1 MGVTFKTLLRNVNIF
16 FTSDNSDAPNFSE
29 MQWVIGTWPYS
40 KMATQPWSEELVL
53 LYQDG
58 GITFSV
64 TPSMFCW
71 IVCFCLAYFSY
82 WLFILVCVI
91 IFFSR
96 EGGGKHEVRQLGR
109 GDLGRSYRRRRHG
122 QIILY
127 GKNVKNMS
135 QMVSISDIP
144 IVLWS
149 VQVFFRGGEKP
160 QWVKLE
166 GSGRV
171 LCWCQRQTG

>member
-1 MGVTFKTLLRNVNIF
+1 MESMF
-16 FTSDNSDAPNFSE
+16 FVVCA
-29 MQWVIGTWPYS
+29 V
-40 KMATQPWSEELVL
+40 
-53 LYQDG
+53 
-58 GITFSV
+58 
-64 TPSMFCW
+64 FCW

-144 IVLWS
+144 IVL
-149 VQVFFRGGEKP
+149 
-160 QWVKLE
+160 
-166 GSGRV
+166 
-171 LCWCQRQTG
+171 